1 MATNFSI
8 VAWRIPWTEEPGRL
22 QYMGVAKIRT
32 WVRLHVFHI
41 CHKQEVG
48 FKWWI
53 GNFGKQQYREV
64 NIPSTGKIMWGV
76 CVCVWM
82 CMGFHFIVILG
93 FLLVKVL
100 RLVWVGLKD
109 KHFQDT
115 VTIWMIS
122 GVNWS
127 QVSKH
132 CTVYVLPHISV
143 LLCMS
148 ASFCVFLKTDFP
160 CFPIYMTFQSSWIY
174 FSFIKRL
181 TELGLESLG
190 LNSKC
195 PTKYSFVHFA

>member
-76 CVCVWM
+76 CVCVDVH
-82 CMGFHFIVILG
+82 GFSLYCNSW
-93 FLLVKVL
+93 LLACKGIETGMS
-100 RLVWVGLKD
+100 WLKGQTFSRYSYNMD
-109 KHFQDT
+109 DFRSKLE
-115 VTIWMIS
+115 S
-122 GVNWS
+122 GV
-127 QVSKH
+127 QTLH
-132 CTVYVLPHISV
+132 G
-143 LLCMS
+143 LCS
-148 ASFCVFLKTDFP
+148 ASYFCSSLYVCLILCFPEDWIPVLSHLYDFP
-160 CFPIYMTFQSSWIY
+160 
-174 FSFIKRL
+174 
-181 TELGLESLG
+181 ELLDLF
-190 LNSKC
+190 L
-195 PTKYSFVHFA
+195 FH